1 MCVMKN
7 KVLNGINSRLDI
19 AEERKNELEDTAL
32 QNETQIEKIL
42 KENKHSIC
50 ELWDKFKW
58 TKICVIWDPKGGGGR
73 GSERN
78 T

>member
-32 QNETQIEKIL
+32 QNET
-42 KENKHSIC
+42 
-50 ELWDKFKW
+50 
-58 TKICVIWDPKGGGGR
+58 
-73 GSERN
+73 
-78 T
+78 